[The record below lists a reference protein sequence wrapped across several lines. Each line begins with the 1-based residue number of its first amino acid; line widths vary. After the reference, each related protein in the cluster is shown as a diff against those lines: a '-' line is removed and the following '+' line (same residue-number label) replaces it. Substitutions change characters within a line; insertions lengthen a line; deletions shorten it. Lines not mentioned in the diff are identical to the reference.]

1 MSAAPPTVYTVTQLT
16 TRIRATLENAFP
28 EVWVEGEVSNLRIPS
43 SGHVY
48 FSLNDQESQIRAVLF
63 RRMAAALPFN
73 VENGLT
79 VLGKGRVSVYEP
91 RGEYQLLLEYLEPK
105 GIGALQIA
113 FEQLKQQFDREG
125 LFDPARKRPLPFF
138 PRHVGVITSGTGA
151 ALHDIVTVV
160 HRRCPVI
167 RIRLFPVAVQGPGAA
182 QQIAEAV
189 RLANQQADLDVL
201 IVGRGGGS
209 WEDLWSFN
217 EEVVVRAIAG
227 SRIPV
232 ISAVGHE
239 IDFTL
244 SDFAADYRAPT
255 PSAAAESVS
264 PVLADLMEGIW
275 EKNARL
281 AQAMRGTFRF
291 HRNQV
296 VLALHTLPVPSQ
308 ILQRQVQRVD
318 ELSFRLGS
326 GIRAMLAA
334 VRPRLAALAA
344 GLGRVGPGYSWQRGS
359 LMLPQ
364 LLRRLSKAMPWVIT
378 GKKHQLRTVASTL
391 DTLSPLAVLSRGYS
405 ILETSPGGKIVK
417 DAQSVQVGDRIRAR
431 LAEGKLSC
439 LVEQTERQ
447 S

>member
-16 TRIRATLENAFP
+16 TRIRATMENAFP

-63 RRMAAALPFN
+63 RRMAAALPFH

>member
-63 RRMAAALPFN
+63 RRMAAALPFH

-91 RGEYQLLLEYLEPK
+91 RGDYQLLLEYLEPK

-334 VRPRLAALAA
+334 VRPRLAALAV

>member
-378 GKKHQLRTVASTL
+378 EKKHQLRTVASTL

-431 LAEGKLSC
+431 LAEGRLSC